1 VLALICAVWQGVLR
15 HIAQRLACYWKVALL
30 LPFRALQER
39 LLHLLLL
46 LDCKLCCSARCTALL
61 MLLCVA
67 AAQLL
72 CVFYRQSRAPLLVV
86 VSVLLG
92 AQLGAAGWLR
102 RPTTCSAAFS
112 CCSVSSQVVP
122 SLLWRLFIFAA
133 VLMLRR
139 FCTPSVC
146 KGAAAPEMHCHSA
159 SLSTALRQ
167 PHDAARMV
175 VLQP

>member
-1 VLALICAVWQGVLR
+1 VLALICAVWQGLLR

-30 LPFRALQER
+30 LPFRAL
-39 LLHLLLL
+39 LLLL

-72 CVFYRQSRAPLLVV
+72 CVFCRQSRAPLLVV

-102 RPTTCSAAFS
+102 RPTTCSAA
-112 CCSVSSQVVP
+112 
-122 SLLWRLFIFAA
+122 
-133 VLMLRR
+133 
-139 FCTPSVC
+139 
-146 KGAAAPEMHCHSA
+146 APDMHCHSA
-159 SLSTALRQ
+159 GLSTALR
-167 PHDAARMV
+167 
-175 VLQP
+175 